1 MKYSFTKMLPAL
13 FLLAGLSG
21 CIKEDRSECNP
32 GALLKYD
39 YSLNTEHA
47 NLFGEE
53 VGKVTVYVFDEQG
66 MYYGTYSDA
75 GSHLTNSWQMLL
87 PLPAGNYTA
96 VTWGG
101 LLDSYRLGETDTD
114 ETAFHSGL
122 KKGVT
127 HIDNFM
133 LSAEEEGLT
142 LQKLDSLYH
151 GKADVTSVFLP
162 ETATTVELT
171 KNTNLLIV
179 TIEDESIRET
189 ASKGGELPYEI
200 YCKGAN
206 GRYRA
211 DNRLGKKCASLTY
224 QPHKAHTATGKMEVE
239 IDLLRL
245 MAGQPLRLVIKDR
258 AGKSVYDIDLIENL
272 RATGQYVTQEELDRE
287 DVYHVVLRRGTGGE
301 GEDGAIGITINGWVP
316 VDIKPEL

>member
-1 MKYSFTKMLPAL
+1 MKYSIQTMLLSAS
-13 FLLAGLSG
+13 LLCFASS

-32 GALLKYD
+32 GVLLKYD

-101 LLDSYRLGETDTD
+101 ALDPYRLGETDTD
-114 ETAFHSGL
+114 ETAFHGGL

-133 LSAEEEGLT
+133 LSAEEQGLT
-142 LQKLDSLYH
+142 LQKLDALYH
-151 GKADVTSVFLP
+151 GKADVTSVFQP

-224 QPHKAHTATGKMEVE
+224 QPHKAHAATGKMEVE

-258 AGKSVYDIDLIENL
+258 AGNPVYDIDLIENL

-301 GEDGAIGITINGWVP
+301 GGGISITINGWVP
-316 VDIKPEL
+316 VDVKPEL